1 MLSYR
6 SIDLL
11 LILKAASLDYLTFL
25 AVEKFVVWDGQLLA
39 GRLKSLIVLTF
50 LLVCFE
56 FSSVTPS

>member
-6 SIDLL
+6 SIEFL

-39 GRLKSLIVLTF
+39 GRLKSLIVLKV

>member
-6 SIDLL
+6 SIDFL

-25 AVEKFVVWDGQLLA
+25 AFEKLVVWDGQLLA
-39 GRLKSLIVLTF
+39 GRLKSFIVLTV